1 MANKGA
7 QGQLAATNSSPRPGG
22 YTLGSAQSRAAARTL
37 LEARKGSEGG
47 FCVVV
52 RSIGDGSVVN
62 FDGLAETIRAA
73 RMRIDAGGEQVALPA
88 SEGGQDSSGGR

>member
-1 MANKGA
+1 M
-7 QGQLAATNSSPRPGG
+7 
-22 YTLGSAQSRAAARTL
+22 

-88 SEGGQDSSGGR
+88 SEGGQDFTRGRQADCLAERIRRARKRVERMQDLGSTR